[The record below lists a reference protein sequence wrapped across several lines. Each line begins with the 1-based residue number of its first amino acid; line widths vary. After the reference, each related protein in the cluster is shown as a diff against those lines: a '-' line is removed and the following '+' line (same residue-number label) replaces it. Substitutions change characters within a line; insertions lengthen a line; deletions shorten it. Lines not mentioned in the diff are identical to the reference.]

1 MYTDL
6 SWIMGMNF
14 ALGLLLPGS
23 LLIGYA
29 TRPGHDTALV
39 ALMSRVDV

>member
-6 SWIMGMNF
+6 SWIMGMYV

-29 TRPGHDTALV
+29 TRLV
-39 ALMSRVDV
+39 TTPRLWR